1 MSSGLES
8 TEAIEL
14 RAIIESDIPGFRDCL
29 DSVARERKYLAQL
42 KAPSLDRVAEFVM
55 EALRRGEVRIVAIDS
70 SRVVGWCDI
79 TPHHWEGLDHVG
91 ELGMGVLREY
101 RRKGIGRNLLQTAL
115 DMAQE
120 IGMEKV
126 ELDVF
131 ASNRAAIELYEEAGF
146 VVEGRRIK
154 SRKLDEKYDDI
165 VEMGLFL
172 PSR

>member
-1 MSSGLES
+1 MTNDFES
-8 TEAIEL
+8 PEGIDIRL
-14 RAIIESDIPGFRDCL
+14 INESDIPGFRDCL

-42 KAPSLDRVAEFVM
+42 KAPPVERVAEFVM
-55 EALRRGEVRIVAIDS
+55 EALGRGEVRVVAVDS

-101 RRKGIGRNLLQTAL
+101 RRKGIGSSLLRAAL
-115 DMAQE
+115 DISQRAG
-120 IGMEKV
+120 IEKV

-131 ASNRAAIELYEEAGF
+131 ASNKAAIELYENMGF
-146 VVEGRRIK
+146 VIEGRRLK
-154 SRKLDEKYDDI
+154 SRHIDGEYDDI

-172 PSR
+172 QS